1 MQILSTFVKSFLLCL
16 TSIAWSTVMAT
27 PLTTLSGADTNKVD
41 SLVTET
47 LHRKGAPGAVVA
59 IVSGGVVLYRKA
71 YGKADLATGRALDP
85 DTAFEIGSLTKQ
97 MTAVAVLQ
105 LVAAHRIALT
115 DRVDQF
121 VPGYRAASTVTVA
134 QLLQQ
139 VSGIPDF
146 AASPA
151 FAAGA
156 TSQPTDFAHVL
167 EIVDRQPLD
176 FASGK
181 RWKYSN
187 TNYLLLGHLVELVSK
202 TSFDTYLS
210 QHVLAPAAMRSVTTL
225 GTKKRYANQAQGY
238 MGNGPQ
244 VVTANSFENS
254 WIGAAGNLVATVD
267 DLIAWDRFLF
277 GGAGQPF
284 LPMMTKPAI
293 LADGTTVGYGF
304 GLFVDRQA
312 GHRRI
317 WHGGGTLGFSSSNMV
332 YPDEALCIIA
342 LVNDGDVNATALTA
356 ALYDALHGLDR
367 RAAPGEVPAISD
379 LVALWLQRLQR
390 GELPKS
396 AVSLP
401 LFLSL
406 TANAN
411 QGLDALKAR
420 LDIYGRPEAILYQG
434 RVDDTYVYIVR
445 FGAQWLHVECRFVDD
460 ARLASFA
467 IKPE

>member
-1 MQILSTFVKSFLLCL
+1 MQTLSSFVTSCVLCL
-16 TSIAWSTVMAT
+16 ASAAWSTVMAT
-27 PLTTLSGADTNKVD
+27 PLTALSGADADKVD
-41 SLVTET
+41 ALVTET
-47 LHRKGAPGAVVA
+47 LHREGAPGAVVA
-59 IVSGGVVLYRKA
+59 IVSGGAILYRKA
-71 YGKADLATGRALDP
+71 YGTADLSSGRALDP

-121 VPGYRAASTVTVA
+121 VPGYRAAAAVTVA

-139 VSGIPDF
+139 VSGVPDF

-151 FAAGA
+151 FAADA
-156 TSQPTDFAHVL
+156 TSQPTDFAHL
-167 EIVDRQPLD
+167 LGTVDAQPLD
-176 FASGK
+176 FAPGK

-187 TNYLLLGHLVELVSK
+187 TNYLLLGHMVELVSK
-202 TSFDTYLS
+202 INFDTYLS

-225 GTKKRYANQAQGY
+225 GTKERYANQAQGY
-238 MGNGPQ
+238 MDNGLH
-244 VVTANSFENS
+244 VAAADSFDNS

-284 LPMMTKPAI
+284 LPMMATPAV

-317 WHGGGTLGFSSSNMV
+317 WHGGGTLGFSSSNMI
-332 YPDEALCIIA
+332 YPDEALWIIA

-356 ALYDALHGLDR
+356 ALYAALHGLEH
-367 RAAPGEVPAISD
+367 RAEPGELPSVSA

-390 GELPKS
+390 GELPES
-396 AVSLP
+396 AVTP
-401 LFLSL
+401 ALFLAL
-406 TANAN
+406 TANSH

-434 RVDDTYVYIVR
+434 RVDDTYAYIVR
-445 FGAQWLHVECRFVDD
+445 FGAQWLHVDCRFLDD
-460 ARLASFA
+460 ARLAS
-467 IKPE
+467 ITINPE

>member
-1 MQILSTFVKSFLLCL
+1 MQTLSSFVTSCVFCL
-16 TSIAWSTVMAT
+16 ASASWSTVMAT
-27 PLTTLSGADTNKVD
+27 PLTALSGAGADKVD
-41 SLVTET
+41 ALVTET
-47 LHRKGAPGAVVA
+47 LHREGAPGAVVA
-59 IVSGGVVLYRKA
+59 IVSGGAVLYRKA
-71 YGKADLATGRALDP
+71 YGTADLASGRALDP

-97 MTAVAVLQ
+97 MTAVAILQ

-121 VPGYRAASTVTVA
+121 VPGHRAAAAVTVA

-146 AASPA
+146 AASPV

-156 TSQPTDFAHVL
+156 TSQPIDFAHL
-167 EIVDRQPLD
+167 LGTVDAQPLD
-176 FASGK
+176 FAPGK

-202 TSFDTYLS
+202 TSFDSYLA

-225 GTKKRYANQAQGY
+225 GAKERYANQARGY
-238 MGNGPQ
+238 MGDGPR
-244 VVTANSFENS
+244 VVAADSFENS

-284 LPMMTKPAI
+284 LPMMATPAV

-332 YPDEALCIIA
+332 YPDEALWIIA

-356 ALYDALHGLDR
+356 ALYDALHGIER
-367 RAAPGEVPAISD
+367 SAAPGEVPAVTAS
-379 LVALWLQRLQR
+379 VALWLQRLQR
-390 GELPKS
+390 GELLES
-396 AVSLP
+396 AVAP
-401 LFLSL
+401 ALFTSL
-406 TANAN
+406 TANAH
-411 QGLDALKAR
+411 QALDALKAQ
-420 LDIYGRPEAILYQG
+420 LDIYGRPETILYQG
-434 RVDDTYVYIVR
+434 RVNDSYAYIVR
-445 FGAQWLHVECRFVDD
+445 FGAQWLHVDCRFLDD
-460 ARLASFA
+460 ARLSSIA
-467 IKPE
+467 ITPE